1 MGDDNYLK
9 ELKLWLC
16 ASLKNSNAELNCS
29 CTITDTEEIINKID
43 DIILLLQELKQL
55 LTTHNE
61 KDNKIKCGKDDTG
74 NKH

>member
-1 MGDDNYLK
+1 MQNDNYLK

-16 ASLKNSNAELNCS
+16 ASLKNSNTELNCS
-29 CTITDTEEIINKID
+29 YSISDTEEIINKID

-61 KDNKIKCGKDDTG
+61 NNKVECDKNDTK